1 MKSYNRH
8 FSQHLSL
15 HILRINIQIW
25 WIGFSL
31 SHFIEERLESTFN
44 LISPTGTT
52 RDILK
57 GEEHRCIIR
66 EAVAESLPIK
76 IIENSNECF
85 HRSLNRLRISFCMRS
100 FGLGKGLLFSR
111 KGTGKKY
118 QRQRDDESEPHV
130 CLL

>member
-8 FSQHLSL
+8 FSQHLSP

-31 SHFIEERLESTFN
+31 SHIIKERLEHNLN

-57 GEEHRCIIR
+57 GEEDCCIIR

-76 IIENSNECF
+76 IIECANECF
-85 HRSLNRLRISFCMRS
+85 HRSLNSLRIGFRMRS
-100 FGLGKGLLFSR
+100 FGLGKG
-111 KGTGKKY
+111 
-118 QRQRDDESEPHV
+118 
-130 CLL
+130 